1 MNHDMLAESG
11 SRSGQFFERGQT
23 VFERGAAGQP
33 WRVVSGVVWFDD
45 GAGGADSFCGLA
57 CPGDV
62 MGAETLIFGHYA
74 MQAHALTPA
83 RIAPWLEAG
92 APVSARSALAALS
105 GRDQRVASLLA
116 LRGGKASERLKRLF
130 DMLASSCPDAATAL
144 PYIMLPKLRE
154 MACITALQVE
164 TVSRTIT
171 HLVEEGELQLV
182 DRRAQLCYRYGA
194 TEEFMA

>member
-1 MNHDMLAESG
+1 MNKDMLAESG
-11 SRSGQFFERGQT
+11 TRAGQYFERGQT

-45 GAGGADSFCGLA
+45 GEGGADSFCGLA

-74 MQAHALTPA
+74 MQAHALTPVSVE
-83 RIAPWLEAG
+83 PWLEAG
-92 APVSARSALAALS
+92 VPVSARSALAALS

-130 DMLASSCPDAATAL
+130 DMLASACPNDATA
-144 PYIMLPKLRE
+144 PPRVVLPKLRE
-154 MACITALQVE
+154 MACITALQIE

-171 HLVEEGELQLV
+171 HLVEEGELQV
-182 DRRAQLCYRYGA
+182 VERRAQLCYHAA
-194 TEEFMA
+194 TEESFA